1 MMKPHHASAFALAL
15 CLAACAGFDQTVNNA
30 VAWIDAPATQQ
41 AIGSLKS
48 GVTAFT
54 CAVADAS
61 AVAKEIEFGRRRRT
75 VADRH
80 RRQGLCRIGNGLRSS
95 WRNPGSAGGRPVS
108 AAFAAARGRAA
119 IPDA

>member
-1 MMKPHHASAFALAL
+1 MMKPLHAGALAL
-15 CLAACAGFDQTVNNA
+15 AVFLSGCASFDSAINNA

-61 AVAKEIEFGRRRRT
+61 AVAKEIESGVGAGQSLIGT
-75 VADRH
+75 DGKVYVA
-80 RRQGLCRIGNGLRSS
+80 
-95 WRNPGSAGGRPVS
+95 S
-108 AAFAAARGRAA
+108 AAVCAALGGTISAQA
-119 IPDA
+119 IVP

>member
-1 MMKPHHASAFALAL
+1 MKRVFCAGALAL
-15 CLAACAGFDQTVNNA
+15 ASCLGGCAEFDQAIDNA

-61 AVAKEIEFGRRRRT
+61 AVAQQIEAGVGAGQSLIGT
-75 VADRH
+75 DGKVYVA
-80 RRQGLCRIGNGLRSS
+80 
-95 WRNPGSAGGRPVS
+95 S
-108 AAFAAARGRAA
+108 AAVCSALGGTLGPKAVV
-119 IPDA
+119 P